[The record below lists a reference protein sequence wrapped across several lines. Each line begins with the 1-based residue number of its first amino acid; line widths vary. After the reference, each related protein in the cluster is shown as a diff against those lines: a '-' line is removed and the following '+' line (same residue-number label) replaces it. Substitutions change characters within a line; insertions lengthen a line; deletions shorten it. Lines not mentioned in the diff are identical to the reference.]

1 MAENA
6 IFIEKVSK
14 RFGDRAVFE
23 QCSYTIAKG
32 SIFGLVGLNG
42 SGKTTLI
49 RLLSGLLKPDEGR
62 ISVLGLVPWDHEENF
77 FSRLGI
83 VLESDGFTGN
93 MDCRDNLKLFAAAKG
108 LSWAEVE
115 SSIHAFWKDT
125 FIDREIRSPK
135 KKVKFFSRG
144 QRVQCGLCR
153 AFLGWPDAYF
163 FDEPTVALDVEAYD
177 HFCGMVRFAKK
188 RGSTIL
194 ISSHQLSFIEELCDE
209 VGVLD
214 KKKLSRLAY
223 VRDRS
228 GAAQAQQWTLTAP
241 GEGVYREIIEHQ
253 CGHTAV
259 YSDNAWHF
267 EVDWPET
274 IIPEMVT
281 LLCKAGCRIMEI
293 RPEKQELKDKIR
305 SHYEKI

>member
-1 MAENA
+1 MPENA
-6 IFIEKVSK
+6 IVIEKMSK
-14 RFGDRAVFE
+14 RFGDRAVFD

-42 SGKTTLI
+42 AGKTTLI
-49 RLLSGLLKPDEGR
+49 RLLSGLLKPDEGEL
-62 ISVLGLVPWDHEENF
+62 SVLGLVPWDHEEHF
-77 FSRLGI
+77 YSRLGI
-83 VLESDGFTGN
+83 VLESDGFSGN
-93 MDCRDNLKLFAAAKG
+93 MNCRDNLKVFAAAKG

-115 SSIHAFWKDT
+115 SYIHAFWKDT
-125 FIDREIRSPK
+125 FIDREMRSSQ

-177 HFCGMVRFAKK
+177 HFCEMVRHAKK
-188 RGSTIL
+188 QGSTIL

-214 KKKLSRLAY
+214 KNKLSRLAF
-223 VRDRS
+223 VQDQI
-228 GAAQAQQWTLTAP
+228 GTAQTQQWTIV
-241 GEGVYREIIEHQ
+241 GSGDSVFQEIIQHQ

-259 YSDNAWHF
+259 YSDGAWHF
-267 EVDWPET
+267 EVDQPQT
-274 IIPEMVT
+274 IIPEIVT
-281 LLCKAGCRIMEI
+281 MLCKAGCRIMEM